1 MKGKVVIGSHVKDL
15 CHQIEKLSERLN
27 DAVATN
33 EKITGELLIAINV
46 NSNLEKRIAILEK
59 LQAKTEPYSRKKNK
73 EILGIPKDSLDN
85 DLKEKVIKIRKGSDM
100 ESCHH
105 LPLERNNTSKNKQV
119 INRKHSE
126 PMLRRKKN
134 INSKSKVYIN
144 NWLCPYY
151 RFL

>member
-33 EKITGELLIAINV
+33 GKITNELLIAINV
-46 NSNLEKRIAILEK
+46 NSNLEKRISTLEK
-59 LQAKTEPYSRKKNK
+59 LQVKTEPYSRKKNK
-73 EILGIPKDSLDN
+73 KILGIPNDSLDN
-85 DLKEKVIKIRKGSDM
+85 DLEEKVIKICKGSDM